1 MIPASRRPRHQDE
14 LLGQHLRALFG
25 AVDAATLERLRQRLE
40 WVEISGGGTLM
51 TEGEPGDA
59 MYWTISGRL
68 RAYVR
73 ADDGSQH
80 VVREMGRGT
89 SVGEM
94 SLFTGEPRAA
104 TVVAIRDSVLVR
116 LRKADFADVLAASP
130 ELAMAL
136 TRQVIAHLRRERSHL
151 AVERPVTIGIVPIT
165 GGVDQREFAGRLA
178 RHLRSHG
185 RVEIV
190 DSTKVAA
197 DHAEG
202 GDGSGDDR
210 RMALLLDEIEA
221 ANDFVL
227 LVGDSDATSW
237 SLRVGRHSDELLL
250 LADALQPPV
259 VHRIEEALLAQRSAH
274 AEADEIL
281 VLLHAADVR
290 LPSGTRQ
297 WLDRRPVTDHIHVR
311 PALERDMARL
321 ARMQSR
327 TGVGLVLAGGG
338 ARGLAHLGVYRA
350 LAEHGIEVD
359 CVGGTSIGATMAM
372 CVASDQPPEVVTA
385 SARRAFRINPT
396 GDFNLLPLLSLVK
409 GKRLR
414 RILRTGADEVLGADA
429 DIEDLWKNYFCVASN
444 YSQAQQ
450 QVFRRGNVVTAL
462 LASVAI
468 PGALPPVV
476 HDGDLLCDGGTFN
489 NFPIDIMAS
498 RRGIGRVIGVDLD
511 FRRTRRLE
519 IDDVPGSWALL
530 RDRLRPRKRR
540 RYHLPSLTSL
550 MLNATILYS
559 KSRQDEA
566 RRMTD
571 LYFNPPLERIG
582 LLEWSAFERIVD
594 HGYAH
599 AVEVLRDRA
608 ATGDEWWVSIT
619 SSGAPSGPAG

>member
-290 LPSGTRQ
+290 MPAGTRQ

>member
-1 MIPASRRPRHQDE
+1 MISASRRPRHQDE

-25 AVDAATLERLRQRLE
+25 AVDAATVERLRQRLD
-40 WVEISGGGTLM
+40 WLEISGGGTLM

-116 LRKADFADVLAASP
+116 LRKSDFADGLATSP

-136 TRQVIAHLRRERSHL
+136 TCQVIAHLRRDRSHL
-151 AVERPVTIGIVPIT
+151 SVERPVTIGIVPIT
-165 GGVDQREFAGRLA
+165 GGVDQWDFAVRLA
-178 RHLRSHG
+178 RHLRPHG

-190 DSTKVAA
+190 DSAKATA
-197 DHAEG
+197 DHV
-202 GDGSGDDR
+202 GDGDGAGDDR

-227 LVGDSDATSW
+227 LVGDREATSW

-259 VHRIEEALLAQRSAH
+259 VHRIEEALLAQRAAH
-274 AEADEIL
+274 AEAAEIL

-297 WLDRRPVTDHIHVR
+297 WLDRRPVADHIHVR

-372 CVASDQPPEVVTA
+372 CVASDQPPDVVTA
-385 SARRAFRINPT
+385 SARRAFRVNPT

-414 RILRTGADEVLGADA
+414 RILRAGADEVLGANA
-429 DIEDLWKNYFCVASN
+429 DIEDLWKNYYCVASN

-450 QVFRRGNVVTAL
+450 HVFRRGNVVTAL

-511 FRRTRRLE
+511 FRRMRRLD
-519 IDDVPGSWALL
+519 IDDVPGSWTLL
-530 RDRLRPRKRR
+530 RDRLRPRKLR

-566 RRMTD
+566 RRRTD

-582 LLEWSAFERIVD
+582 LLEWAAFERIVD
-594 HGYAH
+594 QGYAH
-599 AVEVLRDRA
+599 AVEVLRNRA
-608 ATGDEWWVSIT
+608 AKGDEWWVSVA
-619 SSGAPSGPAG
+619 SFGAPTDPTG